1 MEVIPEGSQKI
12 TTLIGY
18 RWKCSD
24 VWSQVVLIT
33 RQLPFLFYNAL
44 LCYTCFY
51 SSNTLLQL
59 SFFTKDISEK
69 FNVNFMSNA
78 HTKDNGGYSVGVP
91 PLPIP
96 NREVKP
102 YSADGTA
109 FVGEQVATFFFLIQK
124 SNSEY
129 PSGYSLF
136 FLAYSENLY
145 IEI

>member
-1 MEVIPEGSQKI
+1 M

-109 FVGEQVATFFFLIQK
+109 FVGE
-124 SNSEY
+124 
-129 PSGYSLF
+129 
-136 FLAYSENLY
+136 
-145 IEI
+145 